1 MSFQSALGRKLQRLG
16 APRPTTA
23 PTSDGATGDGR
34 LEGASAP
41 APGAFQAVRGEA
53 ALVAESPATPAP
65 RDGVFPPASPRGIA
79 AHGGVPTVLG
89 VPEPTAHGALYV
101 TRREY
106 GPAHHHGR
114 VRVSSALAAQPEHV
128 AALALDPSLAG
139 LALDRALLLDT
150 ETTGLAGGAGTLP
163 FLVGLGWFEPGGA
176 LSLEQLFLR
185 RPGEERPMLARL
197 SERLASASCV
207 VSFNGKSYDWP
218 LLRTRFVMNRM
229 PVPAPPPH
237 LDLLHCARRAFK
249 YRCESARLTELEEA
263 VIGHVRRGDVPG
275 HLIPELYFAY
285 LRGRGHG
292 PLQRVMEHNAQD
304 LVMLAA
310 LLGHLAERFST
321 PDPASDPRDAL
332 GLAEVAF
339 RAHDHARA
347 DAFAAHAATS
357 LRPDLASAAM
367 VIRARV
373 CWRAR
378 DIPGAVNWLEQ
389 AVKLAVGP
397 FAARLHLAL
406 AKLHEHRIR
415 DLTRAQ
421 HHAAHA
427 QGAEP
432 PTRAERRHQRLR
444 EKLARAAV
452 MPTVASH
459 GPRH

>member
-1 MSFQSALGRKLQRLG
+1 MASISF
-16 APRPTTA
+16 
-23 PTSDGATGDGR
+23 
-34 LEGASAP
+34 
-41 APGAFQAVRGEA
+41 
-53 ALVAESPATPAP
+53 
-65 RDGVFPPASPRGIA
+65 
-79 AHGGVPTVLG
+79 
-89 VPEPTAHGALYV
+89 
-101 TRREY
+101 
-106 GPAHHHGR
+106 
-114 VRVSSALAAQPEHV
+114 
-128 AALALDPSLAG
+128 
-139 LALDRALLLDT
+139 DRALLLDT

-163 FLVGLGWFEPGGA
+163 FLLGLGWFEPGG
-176 LSLEQLFLR
+176 SVTLEQLFLR

-263 VIGHVRRGDVPG
+263 VVGHVRRGDVPG

-292 PLQRVMEHNAQD
+292 PLRRVMDHNAQD
-304 LVMLAA
+304 LLMLAA
-310 LLGHLAERFST
+310 LLGHLAERFAA
-321 PDPASDPRDAL
+321 PDPTADPRDAL

-339 RAHDHARA
+339 RARDHARA

-357 LRPDLASAAM
+357 PRPDLTSAAL

-378 DIPGAVNWLEQ
+378 DIPGAVTWLEQ

-415 DLTRAQ
+415 DLARAQ
-421 HHAAHA
+421 YHASRAR
-427 QGAEP
+427 GAEAP
-432 PTRAERRHQRLR
+432 ARADRRLQRLK
-444 EKLARAAV
+444 EKLARAEAV
-452 MPTVASH
+452 TVTPPTSRPPTPSAPSSPA
-459 GPRH
+459 G